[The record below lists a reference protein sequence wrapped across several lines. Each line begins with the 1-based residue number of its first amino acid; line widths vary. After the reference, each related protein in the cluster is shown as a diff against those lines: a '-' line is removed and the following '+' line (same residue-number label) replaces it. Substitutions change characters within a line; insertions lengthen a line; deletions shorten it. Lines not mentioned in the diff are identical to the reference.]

1 MIRRT
6 ARALTHPVASPLA
19 LAALAAAPLAAQT
32 HRDHAASAAAS
43 SSTSSTASSARDPE
57 EPAIRAALEH
67 YLAGHATG
75 DAAHHRAAFHKV
87 ANLYFV
93 RGDTVA
99 TRTGADYIAASPG
112 RPAPDE
118 AQRRRRIVMIDRTGD
133 AAVAKIE
140 LDYPSAV
147 LTDYMTLLK
156 SGGEWR
162 IVNKIFHTAPKK

>member
-1 MIRRT
+1 MIRR
-6 ARALTHPVASPLA
+6 LA
-19 LAALAAAPLAAQT
+19 LPLVLAAAAPLAAQSPSAP
-32 HRDHAASAAAS
+32 AAP
-43 SSTSSTASSARDPE
+43 DPE
-57 EPAIRAALEH
+57 DAAIRVALEH

-75 DAAHHRAAFHKV
+75 DGAHHRAAFHRV

-99 TRTGADYIAASPG
+99 TRTGADYIAGSSG
-112 RPAPDE
+112 RPAADE

-140 LDYPSAV
+140 LDYPNAV
-147 LTDYMTLLK
+147 LTDYMALLK

-162 IVNKIFHTAPKK
+162 IVNKIFHTAPKARP

>member
-1 MIRRT
+1 MIPRV
-6 ARALTHPVASPLA
+6 ARALTHPLASPLA
-19 LAALAAAPLAAQT
+19 LALAAAPLAAQSHQGHAIT
-32 HRDHAASAAAS
+32 SATASASSAASA
-43 SSTSSTASSARDPE
+43 ARDPE

-75 DAAHHRAAFHKV
+75 DGAHHRAAFHRV

-93 RGDTVA
+93 RGDSFD
-99 TRTGADYIAASPG
+99 TRTGADYIAASSG

-147 LTDYMTLLK
+147 LTDYMALLK

-162 IVNKIFHTAPKK
+162 IVNKIFHAAPKAKP